1 MMKQAR
7 QPLPR
12 KGLSAAYASVALIAC
27 FAAHAACTP
36 ERKPP
41 ENPADLILTHGRVY
55 TFAWD
60 DPAPDGTPA
69 ANAPHD
75 ESGWQPGAE
84 AVAVKAGRIL
94 HVGTNEEVDAFRI
107 ESTRAIDLQGAT
119 VLPGLVDS
127 HTHIAQLGA
136 ILEQVPLF
144 DVATEEA
151 MVERVAARAAGVPE
165 GQWILGYGWD
175 EGAWADDYPTMGI
188 LSASVPNHPVYLRSL
203 HGLAAWGNR
212 LAFQQAGITRDTES
226 PDGGEILKDINGNPT
241 GVLLN
246 SATALLEDA
255 LPAPGP
261 TRLETQILAGLEE
274 MATSGFVMV
283 HEAGADSATT
293 AAYENLANRYQL
305 PLRVSLMLSGRDEE
319 LLRVWL
325 ERGPDTL
332 GGEKLFVRSVK
343 GYYDGALGSRGARLL
358 EGYSDRPGRFGVAG
372 AEYGFD
378 ETLLATMM
386 RGGFQLAVHA
396 IGDAGNCETL
406 NFLQWALEATPTADV
421 LRHRI
426 EHAQVIQPED
436 FARFAELG
444 ITASVQPTHA
454 VEDMAW
460 AEDRLGARIEGA
472 YAWRTLRLAGVPLIL
487 SSDLPGS
494 KHSIFYG
501 LHAAITRRD
510 ENLQPPGGW
519 YPDERLTPEEAIRGY
534 TIWPARASLLELTS
548 GALISG
554 AWADITVMDIDPLV
568 VGSTEPEKL
577 LEGRILLTVVGG
589 QVAYMR

>member
-1 MMKQAR
+1 MPPAF
-7 QPLPR
+7 PR
-12 KGLSAAYASVALIAC
+12 AS
-27 FAAHAACTP
+27 
-36 ERKPP
+36 
-41 ENPADLILTHGRVY
+41 G
-55 TFAWD
+55 
-60 DPAPDGTPA
+60 
-69 ANAPHD
+69 
-75 ESGWQPGAE
+75 S
-84 AVAVKAGRIL
+84 
-94 HVGTNEEVDAFRI
+94 
-107 ESTRAIDLQGAT
+107 S
-119 VLPGLVDS
+119 
-127 HTHIAQLGA
+127 
-136 ILEQVPLF
+136 
-144 DVATEEA
+144 
-151 MVERVAARAAGVPE
+151 
-165 GQWILGYGWD
+165 YGWD
-175 EGAWADDYPTMGI
+175 EGAWADDYPTMAL
-188 LSASVPNHPVYLRSL
+188 LSVSVPNHPVYLRGL
-203 HGLAAWGNR
+203 HGFAVWGNR

-226 PDGGEILKDINGNPT
+226 PEGGEILKDINGNPT
-241 GVLLN
+241 GTLLN

-305 PLRVSLMLSGRDEE
+305 PLRVSLMLSGRDEK
-319 LLRVWL
+319 LLQVWL

-386 RGGFQLAVHA
+386 RGGFQIAVHA
-396 IGDAGNCETL
+396 IGDAGNCRDAQL
-406 NFLQWALEATPTADV
+406 PAVGPRGHPHRRRPQAPYRARSGDPTRG
-421 LRHRI
+421 LRPLRRAWNHRI
-426 EHAQVIQPED
+426 DPAHS
-436 FARFAELG
+436 RGRGHGLG
-444 ITASVQPTHA
+444 GRPIRSR
-454 VEDMAW
+454 E
-460 AEDRLGARIEGA
+460 RIEGA
-472 YAWRTLRLAGVPLIL
+472 YAWRTLKLAGVPLIL

-494 KHSIFYG
+494 KHSVFYG

-510 ENLQPPGGW
+510 ENLQPPEGW

-548 GALISG
+548 GTLISG

-577 LEGRILLTVVGG
+577 LEGQILLTIVGG